1 MSLFG
6 NDQPPQ
12 NPANPPR
19 AGMSSYAVARLRE
32 LRGDD
37 GKGALF
43 TSDLSVGEF
52 IVVKNAG
59 FTPLGLVVGSSIF
72 HVGYQ
77 STAWSQSM
85 EMEVLSQAM
94 YTAREL
100 AMERMEEEA
109 MALGA
114 DGIVGVRLE
123 VGHYAFAENV
133 LEFMAV
139 GTAVRA
145 PAGQSYR
152 TRAGKP
158 FTSDLSGQD
167 FALLLSSGHAP
178 VGLVMGSCVYHVAH
192 MTMRQAWK
200 TMTQNVE
207 LALFT
212 QALYD
217 AREIAMERMQAE
229 AKALGAEGIVGATV
243 KEASHTWEPHV
254 IEYFAVGTAIVPR
267 PTAAPPP
274 NPTLVMSLDK

>member
-6 NDQPPQ
+6 KDAPVQDPGQ
-12 NPANPPR
+12 VV
-19 AGMSSYAVARLRE
+19 MSQYAVQRLRE

-37 GKGALF
+37 GKGRLF

-52 IVVKNAG
+52 VVIKNAG
-59 FTPLGLVVGSSIF
+59 FDPLGLVIGSSIF

-77 STAWSQSM
+77 ATAWSQNM

-94 YTAREL
+94 YAAREL
-100 AMERMEEEA
+100 AMDRMEDEA
-109 MALGA
+109 AALGA

-123 VGHYAFAENV
+123 VGHYDFAESV

-139 GTAVRA
+139 GTAVHARDGKNHKTA
-145 PAGQSYR
+145 Q
-152 TRAGKP
+152 GKP

-178 VGLVMGSCVYHVAH
+178 VGMVMGSCVYHVAH
-192 MTMRQAWK
+192 MSMRQAWK
-200 TMTQNVE
+200 TMSQNVE
-207 LALFT
+207 LVNFT

-229 AKALGAEGIVGATV
+229 AKALGAEGIVGVTV
-243 KEASHTWEPHV
+243 KEQCHTWEPHV
-254 IEYFAVGTAIVPR
+254 IEYFAVGTAVVPR
-267 PTAAPPP
+267 PSTLPAPTPV
-274 NPTLVMSLDK
+274 LVMSVDG

>member
-6 NDQPPQ
+6 N
-12 NPANPPR
+12 NPPPDPS
-19 AGMSSYAVARLRE
+19 AAPHVAMSSYAVARLRE

-37 GKGALF
+37 GRGAMF
-43 TSDLSVGEF
+43 TSDLSVSEF
-52 IVVKNAG
+52 VVIKNAG

-100 AMERMEEEA
+100 AMTRMEEEA
-109 MALGA
+109 IALGA

-133 LEFMAV
+133 LEFMAI
-139 GTAVRA
+139 GTAIRA
-145 PAGQSYR
+145 PHGQSYK
-152 TRAGKP
+152 TREGKP

-178 VGLVMGSCVYHVAH
+178 LGMVMGSCVYHVAH

-200 TMTQNVE
+200 TMSQNVE

-229 AKALGAEGIVGATV
+229 AKALGAEGIVGVTV

-267 PTAAPPP
+267 PSTGPAP
-274 NPTLVMSLDK
+274 NPTLVMTLDK